1 MITIDDLKTNAKF
14 RGLMFLDM
22 AHGAYEN
29 HYQSQTY
36 PRLLVI
42 KAGAPHSKKVKQIH
56 STTYFVDGIECPN
69 LDDVINALN
78 AEPHP
83 KRTDLARH
91 QSDVSVSSP
100 VRTQGESE

>member
-1 MITIDDLKTNAKF
+1 MTITLDDLKTNAKF

-36 PRLLVI
+36 PRLTVI
-42 KAGAPHSKKVKQIH
+42 KSGSPHSPKVGQKRYT
-56 STTYFVDGIECPN
+56 SYFVDNMECPD
-69 LDDVINALN
+69 LDAVLTMLN
-78 AEPHP
+78 CEPHP

-91 QSDVSVSSP
+91 QSETDTHSP
-100 VRTQGESE
+100 QDSGQ